1 MKSLRTMIAAAG
13 LIGTLGAVPALAQS
27 AADAQKERDRALQQA
42 TVTTGGL
49 TIEYSYPVNTES
61 TRGLD
66 ARRYVW
72 IPPQN
77 QQTAADRAK

>member
-1 MKSLRTMIAAAG
+1 M
-13 LIGTLGAVPALAQS
+13 
-27 AADAQKERDRALQQA
+27 
-42 TVTTGGL
+42 TTGGL